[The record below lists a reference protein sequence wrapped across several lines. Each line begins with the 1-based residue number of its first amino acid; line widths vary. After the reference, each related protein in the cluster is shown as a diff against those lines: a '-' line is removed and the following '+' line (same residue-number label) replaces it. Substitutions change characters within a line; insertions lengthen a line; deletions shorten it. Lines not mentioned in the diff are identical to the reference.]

1 MNIAAM
7 NGQETH
13 VHWHVHPR
21 YDKPVT
27 IAGEMFEDTQWY
39 PRKEKIDHVVD
50 KEVLQVVAEKIRE
63 NL

>member
-1 MNIAAM
+1 
-7 NGQETH
+7 
-13 VHWHVHPR
+13 
-21 YDKPVT
+21 
-27 IAGEMFEDTQWY
+27 MFEDTQWY